1 MSWQGTLGA
10 RRFLRHIHN
19 LGDRGSARLGTRP
32 ARAVSGPDAGNLQPR
47 HNLRRSVGFISAAN
61 FPCAVDVDADVGS
74 YAYDARYAAARD
86 VARNDQTHDC
96 RDLGSR
102 EPPQFCLAEEFR
114 DPRTACGPWTCTE
127 HPRTHIM
134 DREHTDEEHTMD
146 IESSQEVTLD
156 NWGKQL
162 LENIL
167 LTAAEAVGE
176 RREISDSIEVTL
188 TFRLT
193 PIVSKDH
200 LELSVAFKRDPTL
213 RTYIPR
219 QF

>member
-47 HNLRRSVGFISAAN
+47 HNLRRSMGFISAAN
-61 FPCAVDVDADVGS
+61 FPCTVGVDADLGS
-74 YAYDARYAAARD
+74 YAYDARYAAGRD
-86 VARNDQTHDC
+86 VARNEQTHDR
-96 RDLGSR
+96 RDLGAR
-102 EPPQFCLAEEFR
+102 EPPQFCFAAEFR
-114 DPRTACGPWTCTE
+114 EPQTACGPWRVLNTRA
-127 HPRTHIM
+127 PHIM
-134 DREHTDEEHTMD
+134 DKEHTNEEHTMD
-146 IESSQEVTLD
+146 IESSQEVSLD

-200 LELSVAFKRDPTL
+200 LEVSVAFKRDPTL

-219 QF
+219 